1 MDGIIKSSSQ
11 AFKITNGE
19 RVLGPTYPP
28 HVEGAKTKIVDAL
41 LAYYRRKG
49 WGDGKLISF
58 RYNNMC

>member
-19 RVLGPTYPP
+19 RVLGPIYPP

-49 WGDGKLISF
+49 WGDG
-58 RYNNMC
+58 